1 VVRVAWRMLRQH
13 PAGAIATVVA
23 LWCAVFVV
31 TACGVLLESGIRY
44 HGTPGRYAGSTVLVA
59 TTELAQTD
67 DVDEDSR
74 SVNHEPLPDRG
85 RVDLGLVGKVAAVPG
100 VRAVVADSAVPVQV
114 LAGGSA
120 GTAAAGGSAGAGGGP
135 AGAGGP
141 AGGVAAEGHPWA
153 AAVLTPYRLRDGVA
167 PAAGQVVVDAALGV
181 RAGDSVRLVLPQ
193 GVRTYPV
200 SGVAASAGVGAP
212 TVFFSDAEAAALAG
226 HPGAAD
232 VLGVL
237 GVSGVDG
244 RALAKSVQA
253 VMPVRAE
260 PAGAETRVYAGADRG
275 LVESPGVG
283 ESKEL
288 LIAVSS
294 VFGGNTLLI
303 AAIVIAG
310 AVGLS
315 IRQRHRDVALL
326 RAIAATPRQVRRMV
340 VVETLVLAVL
350 AGLTAVWPGLAGAH
364 WLRDQFVHR
373 GFVSGDVAVR
383 VSWLPPLVAAGAG
396 VLIAVVA
403 AWVAGL
409 RPSRI
414 RPAAAMAEALVE
426 RRGIGVVRALLGVVT
441 LAGGIVLSALA
452 AHLSAAAA
460 AGVGVGVVF
469 TLVLAATLLAPLL
482 VHAVAAVVGLAL
494 TRTGVTGRLAVANV
508 SASARRLS
516 TVLSAVVLAV
526 GLGGSLTFLQ
536 SSITHVA
543 AGQARAGLL
552 ADHVVVPAGAGLP
565 ATAADRIRQ
574 VPGVAAAAGV
584 QRGSFMTTAEESLT
598 AQGVEP
604 AGFTRTVDLGVTAG
618 SLADLHGQT
627 VAVDTL
633 TADDRKLH
641 VGSHLNGFYGD
652 GSPADLR
659 VVATYQRGL
668 GFAEVTLPAESFRA
682 HTSGLDGQVLVVDQP
697 GADHAAVQAGIGAA
711 LAETAPG
718 ARVVARGDYQSTV
731 DKDLAEQGWINQTIV
746 FVLVLYVLI
755 AAVNTLVTAALARR
769 RELGVLRLAGAT
781 RRQLLRTVTLEQL
794 ILLGLALV
802 TGTAIAAA
810 TLLPMVR
817 GATGQTS
824 PYIPAAGW
832 VAVLGGTVL
841 VGLVATLAPTRRALR
856 IPPMEAIGI
865 RE

>member
-1 VVRVAWRMLRQH
+1 MLRQH

-31 TACGVLLESGIRY
+31 TGCGVLLESGIRY
-44 HGTPGRYAGSTVLVA
+44 HGTPGRYAGSTLLVA
-59 TTELAQTD
+59 TTELATTED
-67 DVDEDSR
+67 ADEDGK
-74 SVNHEPLPDRG
+74 SVEHQPLPGRG
-85 RVDLGLVGKVAAVPG
+85 HVDLGLVAKVAAVPG

-114 LAGGSA
+114 LPGGSA
-120 GTAAAGGSAGAGGGP
+120 GTAGAGAAGAGGL
-135 AGAGGP
+135 
-141 AGGVAAEGHPWA
+141 AAEGHPWA
-153 AAVLTPYRLRDGVA
+153 AAVLTPYGLRDGVA
-167 PAAGQVVVDAALGV
+167 PAAGQVVVDSALGV
-181 RAGDSVRLVLPQ
+181 RAGDSVRLVLPR
-193 GVRTYPV
+193 GVRTYAV
-200 SGVAASAGVGAP
+200 SGVAAGGARAGAP
-212 TVFFSDAEAAALAG
+212 TVFFSDAEAAALAR
-226 HPGAAD
+226 HPGTAD

-244 RALAKSVQA
+244 RALARSVRA
-253 VMPVRAE
+253 VMPALAE

-288 LIAVSS
+288 MIAVAS

-310 AVGLS
+310 AVALS

-350 AGLTAVWPGLAGAH
+350 AGVTAVWPGLAGAH

-373 GFVSGDVAVR
+373 GFVPDDVAVR
-383 VSWLPPLVAAGAG
+383 VSWLPPLVAACAG

-403 AWVAGL
+403 AWFAAL

-414 RPAAAMAEALVE
+414 RPAAAMAEAVVE

-441 LAGGIVLSALA
+441 LAGGIVLSAVA
-452 AHLSAAAA
+452 AHLSADAA

-469 TLVLAATLLAPLL
+469 TLVLAATLLGPLL
-482 VHAVAAVVGLAL
+482 VHAVAAVVGLVL
-494 TRTGVTGRLAVANV
+494 TRTGVTGRLAIANV
-508 SASARRLS
+508 SASARQLS

-543 AGQARAGLL
+543 AGQVRAGML

-565 ATAADRIRQ
+565 ATAADRLGQ

-584 QRGSFMTTAEESLT
+584 QRGAFMTTADDSLT

-604 AGFTRTVDLGVTAG
+604 AAFTRTVDLGLTAG
-618 SLADLHGQT
+618 TLADLRGET
-627 VAVDTL
+627 VAIDTL
-633 TADDRKLH
+633 TADEHRLH
-641 VGSHLNGFYGD
+641 IGDHLNGFYGD

-659 VVATYQRGL
+659 VVAIYRRGL
-668 GFAEVTLPAESFRA
+668 GFAQVTLPADSLHEHS
-682 HTSGLDGQVLVVDQP
+682 SGLDSQVLVADRP
-697 GADHAAVQAGIGAA
+697 GADHTAVATGIGAA
-711 LAETAPG
+711 LAEAAPG
-718 ARVVARGDYQSTV
+718 ATVVARADYQSTV
-731 DKDLAEQGWINQTIV
+731 DKDLAEQGWINDTII

-781 RRQLLRTVTLEQL
+781 RRQLLRTITLEQL
-794 ILLGLALV
+794 LLLGLALT

-817 GATGQTS
+817 GATGQTT
-824 PYIPAAGW
+824 PYIPPAGW
-832 VAVLGGTVL
+832 LTVL
-841 VGLVATLAPTRRALR
+841 AGTLLLGLLATLTPTRRALNT
-856 IPPMEAIGI
+856 PPMEAIGI